1 MSDNYYTILGINENA
16 SAEEIKKAYRTLQMK
31 WHPDKNGGSQESINM
46 TQKLNEAYETLG
58 DSQKKEEYDFNRKNP
73 NPFSQMNGGAQHV
86 DINELFGSI
95 FGGGFPFGP
104 GINGM
109 GGFPGMHS
117 MGGGFPQGANIHIFH
132 GPGGMGFQQMF
143 QKPEPIVKQIEI
155 TLEQVLTGLSVPI
168 EIERWLMENGNKV
181 FEKETLYVTLPP
193 GIDEGEVVVIK
204 DKGHSLNANV
214 KGDIKIPIKI
224 NNTTEFKRAGLD
236 LILEKTISLKE
247 ALCGFSFEIKYING
261 KSYTLNNNK
270 GNIIPPNYKKVYPE
284 MGLVR
289 DNHKG
294 NMVIH
299 FNVTFPEKLTEE
311 QITKLS
317 ECL

>member
-46 TQKLNEAYETLG
+46 TQKLNEAYEILG
-58 DSQKKEEYDFNRKNP
+58 DPQKKEEYDFNRKNP
-73 NPFSQMNGGAQHV
+73 NPFVKAGGGAQHV

-95 FGGGFPFGP
+95 FGGGFPFGSAM
-104 GINGM
+104 GGM
-109 GGFPGMHS
+109 GGMGGMH
-117 MGGGFPQGANIHIFH
+117 GFPQGANIHIFH
-132 GPGGMGFQQMF
+132 GPSGMGFI
-143 QKPEPIVKQIEI
+143 QKPEPIVKQIEV
-155 TLEQVLTGLSVPI
+155 TLEQVLTGISVPI

-193 GIDEGEVVVIK
+193 GIDEGEMVVLK
-204 DKGHSLNANV
+204 DRGHSLNANV

-289 DNHKG
+289 DGCKG

-317 ECL
+317 DIF